1 MSCRPSAIVVGSGA
15 GGATAARALAQR
27 GWSVVLFET
36 GRPFRPLARPLLQ
49 LAEPL
54 RRLGLLRSA
63 GVISRLFPHLETIRT
78 SGGIELVRGVT
89 TGGSTV
95 LACGN
100 LVRAERGLREIGIDL
115 SPEYAELEALL
126 QPRPTPVERWRPV
139 SRAMFAA
146 AERQGLAPKPVPK
159 AVDPERCVACGL
171 CEVGC
176 AVGAKWDAR
185 RFLSEVRQQ
194 GGEVRTATRVERVVL
209 DRDRAV
215 GVVAGGA
222 SVRADAVVLAAGAI
236 GTAQILHRSGLP
248 VADRLWVDVVVTLGG
263 RLAGARQLDEPP
275 MVWYAEGEGYI
286 LSSYLDILS
295 HCFHPPWRRVPL
307 ADRVGLMVKLADE
320 ATGTVHA
327 DGSVDKALTLE
338 DERALGEALDRARE
352 VMEEAGV
359 GGPFVPGLPNAGHL
373 GGTVPL
379 TVQDAPSMHPA
390 SLPEGLWVADLS
402 LAPLSQGLPTILT
415 TAALALRVARRVAAI
430 AAPERDRGPRRQL

>member
-1 MSCRPSAIVVGSGA
+1 MSRRPSAIVVGSGA

-27 GWSVVLFET
+27 GWSVVVLEA

-63 GVISRLFPHLETIRT
+63 GVISRLFPHLEAIRT

-89 TGGSTV
+89 TGGSTT

-100 LVRAERGLREIGIDL
+100 LVRAERGLREIGLDL

-126 QPRPTPVERWRPV
+126 RPRPTPIERWRPV
-139 SRAMFAA
+139 SRTMFAA
-146 AERQGLAPKPVPK
+146 AEWMGLAPRPVPK

-176 AVGAKWDAR
+176 AQGAKWDAR
-185 RFLSEVRQQ
+185 TFLSDVQRL
-194 GGEVRTATRVERVVL
+194 GGEVRTETPVERIIL
-209 DRDRAV
+209 ERDRAV
-215 GVVAGGA
+215 GVVAGGVN
-222 SVRADAVVLAAGAI
+222 VRADAVVLAAGAI
-236 GTAQILHRSGLP
+236 GTAQILRRSGLP

-263 RLAGARQLDEPP
+263 RLPAARQLDEPP

-286 LSSYLDILS
+286 LSPYLDIFS
-295 HCFHPPWRRVPL
+295 HYFHPPWRRVRA

-320 ATGTVHA
+320 ATGTVNA
-327 DGSVDKALTLE
+327 DGSVDKALTAK
-338 DERALGEALDRARE
+338 DERALGEALDQARAI
-352 VMEEAGV
+352 MEEAGV
-359 GGPFVPGLPNAGHL
+359 GGPFVPGLANAGHL

-379 TVQDAPSMHPA
+379 ASQDVSSMHPA
-390 SLPEGLWVADLS
+390 LLPEALWVADLS

-415 TAALALRVARRVAAI
+415 TAALALRVARCIPFPSACVSA
-430 AAPERDRGPRRQL
+430 